1 MATLAT
7 QVASLAGLTP
17 AYGAA
22 NAGGDNFVPDVDT
35 YLHVKNVNAAIKTV
49 VVATPHTDV
58 GGSAIADVSVA
69 IPATTGEKIIGP
81 FPAEEFADANGT
93 PKGNAFI
100 TYTPDATGV
109 TIAVVQVP
117 RPSAGS

>member
-1 MATLAT
+1 MATLTT

-35 YLHVKNVNAAIKTV
+35 YLHVKNTNASPKTV

-58 GGSAIADVSVA
+58 GGLAITDVSVSV
-69 IPATTGEKIIGP
+69 PATTGEKIIGP
-81 FPAEEFADANGT
+81 FPAEEFGDPNGT

-109 TIAVVQVP
+109 TIAVVQIP
-117 RPSAGS
+117 RPISGT